1 MKYPNFRSIVIIF
14 ISIVIIFSCA
24 YYNTLKEGL
33 TNNIILNNSNYI
45 PEKKNVLDKVVI

>member
-1 MKYPNFRSIVIIF
+1 MKYPNFRSILIIF

-33 TNNIILNNSNYI
+33 INNIILGNSNYI
-45 PEKKNVLDKVVI
+45 PEEKTRLNKVLI